1 MQDDYTGL
9 TGKNVDDSCM
19 VYDAVFIGN
28 LLQCF
33 KGACCLHLQD
43 SRSTVIC

>member
-9 TGKNVDDSCM
+9 MGNNVDDSCM

-28 LLQCF
+28 LLLMF
-33 KGACCLHLQD
+33 
-43 SRSTVIC
+43 